1 MNKSRNVIIA
11 SSMLFAVFMLAGCKE
26 KVYAVEYYT
35 GNPAEAAKTIEQCRK
50 SEITDQNCDNAR
62 AALEQA
68 QKEEHKKKVRDLM
81 ERLD

>member
-35 GNPAEAAKTIEQCRK
+35 SNPAEAAKTIEQCRK
-50 SEITDQNCDNAR
+50 GEITDQ
-62 AALEQA
+62 
-68 QKEEHKKKVRDLM
+68 
-81 ERLD
+81 

>member
-35 GNPAEAAKTIEQCRK
+35 SNPAEAAKTIEQCRK
-50 SEITDQNCDNAR
+50 GDITDQNCDNAR
-62 AALEQA
+62 TALEQIK
-68 QKEEHKKKVRDLM
+68 KEEYKKKLR
-81 ERLD
+81 ETFR